1 MPSPLLIV
9 LRKEFKDA
17 LKSRWLIS
25 FAVTFFFLA
34 LGVPYIILRGGNLL
48 PQDYPGMVV
57 SVLVTLAVPLV
68 PLISVA
74 MSSTTISG
82 ERETGTM
89 EFLMSQPASRM
100 EIFLGKYLGLLV
112 SITLAMLLGYCTAE
126 LLVFSSNPVFAAQF
140 LYGLLYSCMLSAA
153 ALSIGFVISVLSK
166 SRINAQGAGIFLW
179 FIMVVI
185 YDSAFLGLIAV
196 VLNLN
201 QYLIP
206 IALANP
212 VELTRSLSLMH
223 LAKSP
228 LAGELGPIPVTMIR
242 TWGQELSIVILTSA
256 LTLWIIIPLGISAL
270 IFRGQDAR

>member
-1 MPSPLLIV
+1 MPSALLIV
-9 LRKEFKDA
+9 LKKEFRDS

-57 SVLVTLAVPLV
+57 AVLVTLAVPLV

-89 EFLMSQPASRM
+89 EFLMSQPATRM

-112 SITLAMLLGYCTAE
+112 SITMAMLLGYGTAE
-126 LLVFSSNPVFAAQF
+126 LLVYSSNPVFAAQF
-140 LYGLLYSCMLSAA
+140 LYGLLYSVMLSAA

-166 SRINAQGAGIFLW
+166 SRLNAQGAGIFLW
-179 FIMVVI
+179 FILVVI

-196 VLNLN
+196 LLNVN

-206 IALANP
+206 VALANP
-212 VELTRSLSLMH
+212 VELTRSLSMMH

-242 TWGQELSIVILTSA
+242 TWGQELAIVILTSA

-270 IFRGQDAR
+270 IFRSQDAR